1 MKKFILILLGFFAAF
16 FVVACQ
22 SEPSVLSSEEDSN
35 MISQQTEEV
44 ESDSSLGNAIAEN
57 PVKPQVRENCDF
69 RNAKWGDSQEDVKK
83 YELEITDFVH
93 GTDSEA
99 VFAGETT
106 VSGYSAV
113 ALFHFDNNKL
123 YMGMYAFDLNYSNA
137 GQYIPVYNVLKENL
151 IKKYGE
157 PTVDMI
163 IPLADERLIEMAGD
177 ASALEYGYVQYGAV
191 WETSSSV
198 IQLMMGA
205 QNYDITLGIQY
216 TDKYYSGSG
225 NNGL

>member
-1 MKKFILILLGFFAAF
+1 
-16 FVVACQ
+16 
-22 SEPSVLSSEEDSN
+22 
-35 MISQQTEEV
+35 
-44 ESDSSLGNAIAEN
+44 
-57 PVKPQVRENCDF
+57 
-69 RNAKWGDSQEDVKK
+69 
-83 YELEITDFVH
+83 
-93 GTDSEA
+93 
-99 VFAGETT
+99 
-106 VSGYSAV
+106 
-113 ALFHFDNNKL
+113 
-123 YMGMYAFDLNYSNA
+123 
-137 GQYIPVYNVLKENL
+137 
-151 IKKYGE
+151 
-157 PTVDMI
+157 MI